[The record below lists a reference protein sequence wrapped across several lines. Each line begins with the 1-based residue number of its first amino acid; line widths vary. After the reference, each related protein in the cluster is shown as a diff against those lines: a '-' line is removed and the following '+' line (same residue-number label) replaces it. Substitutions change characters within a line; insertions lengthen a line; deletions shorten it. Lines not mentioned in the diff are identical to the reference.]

1 MLVHLFPRVTGM
13 KVEGAWGRGSRGV
26 VRCTAR
32 LTRPLRAKESER
44 INRLLKTSID
54 GTQVTRECRPE
65 EVEEW
70 HTRLVEALSGA
81 WAPMAASA
89 AVNAED
95 RARRDSRKGNGSV
108 LRRRG
113 Q

>member
-1 MLVHLFPRVTGM
+1 MLVPLFPRVSGI
-13 KVEGAWGRGSRGV
+13 KVEDAWARGSRGL

-32 LTRPLRAKESER
+32 LTRALRVEESKR
-44 INRLLKTSID
+44 ITRLLKTSID
-54 GTQVTRECRPE
+54 GTQVVHECRPE

-81 WAPMAASA
+81 WAPVTGIVAGGPGERTPS
-89 AVNAED
+89 
-95 RARRDSRKGNGSV
+95 RRGNG
-108 LRRRG
+108 RPFGRRG

>member
-1 MLVHLFPRVTGM
+1 M
-13 KVEGAWGRGSRGV
+13 

-32 LTRPLRAKESER
+32 LTRRLRAEESER
-44 INRLLKTSID
+44 ITRLVKTSID

-81 WAPMAASA
+81 WAPVPASA
-89 AVNAED
+89 AVNAEG
-95 RARRDSRKGNGSV
+95 RVRRPSRKGNGNV
-108 LRRRG
+108 LRLRG

>member
-1 MLVHLFPRVTGM
+1 M
-13 KVEGAWGRGSRGV
+13 

-32 LTRPLRAKESER
+32 LTRLLRAEESER

-54 GTQVTRECRPE
+54 GTQVIHECRPE

-81 WAPMAASA
+81 WAPA
-89 AVNAED
+89 AV
-95 RARRDSRKGNGSV
+95 
-108 LRRRG
+108 RRRG